1 MAALKKISRKN
12 VWALARLRGREDQE
26 DFVASNAESILEAF
40 ATREDG
46 CTALPFGIFDGD
58 TTVGFLMIGFGGLPG
73 GRTPSSPRAAAASG
87 V

>member
-1 MAALKKISRKN
+1 MVTLRKVTSKNIWKLVRLK
-12 VWALARLRGREDQE
+12 VREDQE

-46 CTALPFGIFDGD
+46 CPALPFGIFDGD